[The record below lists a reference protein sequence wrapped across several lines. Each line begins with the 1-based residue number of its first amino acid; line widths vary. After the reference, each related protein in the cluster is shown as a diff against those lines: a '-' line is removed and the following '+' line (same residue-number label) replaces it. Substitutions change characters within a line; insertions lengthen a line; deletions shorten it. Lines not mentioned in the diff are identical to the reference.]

1 MEGNVLDMGVSEHS
15 LGVTTAAKAH
25 LKSSAGWAQFIAI
38 IFFILAAIMF
48 LFGILGGVMMGSVGS
63 EMPDM
68 PMAGLGIGVISFL
81 VYGLAGVLYLFIGL
95 YQYRFAEKTKRA
107 IRTNDS
113 VDLEQALNNL
123 RRYFKIQGI
132 MMIIGISLVVLM
144 FLFGMG
150 AAMMSGY

>member
-1 MEGNVLDMGVSEHS
+1 
-15 LGVTTAAKAH
+15 
-25 LKSSAGWAQFIAI
+25 
-38 IFFILAAIMF
+38 LA
-48 LFGILGGVMMGSVGS
+48 
-63 EMPDM
+63 
-68 PMAGLGIGVISFL
+68 
-81 VYGLAGVLYLFIGL
+81 
-95 YQYRFAEKTKRA
+95 FAEKTKRA